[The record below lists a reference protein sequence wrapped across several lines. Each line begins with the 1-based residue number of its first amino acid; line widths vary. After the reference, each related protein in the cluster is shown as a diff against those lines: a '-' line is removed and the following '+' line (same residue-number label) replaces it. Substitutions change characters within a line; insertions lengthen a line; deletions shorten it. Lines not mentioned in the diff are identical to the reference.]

1 MSVLSCILLTILLA
15 VPMAPTTSLNDF
27 TITTIDG
34 KQRSLAEYSG
44 KVVLIVNVAS
54 FCGYT
59 KQYATLE
66 QLYQQYK
73 DQGLVILG
81 IPSNDFGAQ
90 EPGTNEEIATFCS
103 TKYNVTFPMFA
114 KLAVKGSGMA
124 PLYAWLTSGGGDA
137 QLAGEVGWNFEKF
150 LIGRN
155 GQIIARFESE
165 VEPRSS
171 EITSAIEKS
180 LSVK

>member
-1 MSVLSCILLTILLA
+1 MNILASILLTILL
-15 VPMAPTTSLNDF
+15 VIPMTPTTSLHDF
-27 TITTIDG
+27 TISTIDG
-34 KQRSLAEYSG
+34 KQRSLADYSG
-44 KVVLIVNVAS
+44 KVVLVVNVAS

-66 QLYQQYK
+66 QLYQQYR

-81 IPSNDFGAQ
+81 VPANDFGAQ

-114 KLAVKGSGMA
+114 KMAVKGSSKA
-124 PLYAWLTSGGGDA
+124 PLYAWLTSGGGNA

-155 GQIIARFESE
+155 GQLIARFKSE
-165 VEPRSS
+165 IEPRSS
-171 EITSAIEKS
+171 EITSAIDKA